1 MYTLNNIIAKALV
14 EEKVA
19 ASGNGHV
26 QSQLA
31 STVAAVIYK
40 IKGIT
45 VAQSVAIAAV
55 VADSLTD
62 VDILVDAFLDS
73 FSGTKVFSKQ
83 GDVVEHDL
91 GMTGDEAV
99 DILVEAGIFT
109 KEDGVGDEL
118 VKILERDTTIYTPA
132 KAGAVKRKF
141 KNYGL
146 EKDQASGL
154 LHKAINV
161 LERTDFTIDTN
172 MLVIAQQVQA
182 RTGGPAKDDE
192 AHVLH
197 GCASMS
203 GEQAYNSEFKADR
216 RSRLYQA
223 ACSGPNGQA
232 SDRSRALM
240 DLHGVEYTDEQIP
253 EIKRVIRAEVMDM
266 VKVPESEVGKL
277 MGEAIADPVTFIIK
291 EEAKPKKERDVPK
304 MWSFVKAAFI
314 WSELAKGN
322 KPYVGMAVG
331 YDAKCSGPQLGALMS
346 GDAKIAAAC
355 GMTLTQVSDAYELA
369 IVELDKVGLTG
380 FTRAGIKKAYMGIFY
395 GQGYAA
401 FMDFKQLAKDEQFEI
416 LEIFK
421 DATPSEYEDIAKMFH
436 GAVSKSFGPSMNQ
449 LRKRFKNYMD
459 RVEGRCAHMMPDG
472 FKVQMNYKVKH
483 NINDVAMDFGVEA
496 PDVIVVTPNYEH
508 KFIKLQL
515 KTSVVDTTSFVRNGF
530 VNLIQGTDAL
540 IAKLIIVHLDRL
552 GAKHVI
558 AVHDCFRV
566 NVTELDLLEEAIKC
580 AYMDLFGNDFNT
592 ATEDL
597 PAGTDIIGLYFAG
610 MDKSLIEGEKGEQGS
625 QFIKTRTGHVIRKAR
640 KLNGTPMK
648 DLIQALGTSYYFAK

>member
-31 STVAAVIYK
+31 STVAAVVYK

-45 VAQSVAIAAV
+45 VAQSVALAAV

-182 RTGGPAKDDE
+182 RTGGPVKDEE

-197 GCASMS
+197 G
-203 GEQAYNSEFKADR
+203 
-216 RSRLYQA
+216 
-223 ACSGPNGQA
+223 
-232 SDRSRALM
+232 
-240 DLHGVEYTDEQIP
+240 
-253 EIKRVIRAEVMDM
+253 
-266 VKVPESEVGKL
+266 
-277 MGEAIADPVTFIIK
+277 
-291 EEAKPKKERDVPK
+291 
-304 MWSFVKAAFI
+304 
-314 WSELAKGN
+314 
-322 KPYVGMAVG
+322 
-331 YDAKCSGPQLGALMS
+331 
-346 GDAKIAAAC
+346 
-355 GMTLTQVSDAYELA
+355 
-369 IVELDKVGLTG
+369 
-380 FTRAGIKKAYMGIFY
+380 
-395 GQGYAA
+395 
-401 FMDFKQLAKDEQFEI
+401 
-416 LEIFK
+416 
-421 DATPSEYEDIAKMFH
+421 
-436 GAVSKSFGPSMNQ
+436 
-449 LRKRFKNYMD
+449 
-459 RVEGRCAHMMPDG
+459 
-472 FKVQMNYKVKH
+472 
-483 NINDVAMDFGVEA
+483 
-496 PDVIVVTPNYEH
+496 
-508 KFIKLQL
+508 
-515 KTSVVDTTSFVRNGF
+515 
-530 VNLIQGTDAL
+530 
-540 IAKLIIVHLDRL
+540 
-552 GAKHVI
+552 
-558 AVHDCFRV
+558 
-566 NVTELDLLEEAIKC
+566 
-580 AYMDLFGNDFNT
+580 
-592 ATEDL
+592 
-597 PAGTDIIGLYFAG
+597 
-610 MDKSLIEGEKGEQGS
+610 
-625 QFIKTRTGHVIRKAR
+625 
-640 KLNGTPMK
+640 
-648 DLIQALGTSYYFAK
+648 